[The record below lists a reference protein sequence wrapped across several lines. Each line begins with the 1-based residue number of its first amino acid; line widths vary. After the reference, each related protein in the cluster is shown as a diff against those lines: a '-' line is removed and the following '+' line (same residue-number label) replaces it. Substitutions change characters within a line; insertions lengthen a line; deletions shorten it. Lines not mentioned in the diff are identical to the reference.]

1 MDSGREKELQ
11 IIAARVR
18 KNAVTGVYHAKS
30 GHPGGSLSVADILTY
45 LYFEELRVDPKNPDD
60 PDRDRFVLSKGHCA
74 PGAVRRAGGTR
85 LFCTGGNAESA
96 QNWALFAGASRHE
109 ARTGRRY
116 VDRLAWAGCQYGKP
130 VWRSRQRS
138 IKKTTASTQ

>member
-74 PGAVRRAGGTR
+74 PGLYGALAERGFFAPEEMPNLRKIGHFLQGHPDMKRVPGVDMS
-85 LFCTGGNAESA
+85 TGSLGQGVSTANRY
-96 QNWALFAGASRHE
+96 GAR
-109 ARTGRRY
+109 GK
-116 VDRLAWAGCQYGKP
+116 DR
-130 VWRSRQRS
+130 
-138 IKKTTASTQ
+138 